1 MALVMEEKFKV
12 WEMLSTNSFV
22 GALVSGLLLLIIGWA
37 ISWAVKKY
45 RACRV
50 YSILQAGLS
59 EKNKRFLPTAYISS
73 KSGYTQSQV
82 EALCSHHKKIRRNEK
97 ELESWCID

>member
-1 MALVMEEKFKV
+1 MEGFQV
-12 WEMLSTNSFV
+12 WEILSTNSFV
-22 GALVSGLLLLIIGWA
+22 GTLVSGLFLLILGWA
-37 ISWAVKKY
+37 FSWGVKKY

-59 EKNKRFLPTAYISS
+59 EKNKKFLSTAYISS

-82 EALCSHHKKIRRNEK
+82 EALCSHHRKIRRNEK